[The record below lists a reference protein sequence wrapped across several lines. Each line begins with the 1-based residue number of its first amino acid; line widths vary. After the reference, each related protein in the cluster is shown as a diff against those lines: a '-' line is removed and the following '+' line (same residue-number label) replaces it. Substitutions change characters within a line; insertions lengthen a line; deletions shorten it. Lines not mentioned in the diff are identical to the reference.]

1 MSENNFEISSENMEG
16 TEIYTSLFNTEDN
29 MENVELVEQSSGS
42 DVYINQIAGDIRII
56 LVIVLLSFCWS
67 CMRAWRKSSIK
78 HM

>member
-1 MSENNFEISSENMEG
+1 MNENSMEIILENLEG
-16 TEIYTSLFNTEDN
+16 TEIYDTLSNTEDN
-29 MENVELVEQSSGS
+29 MENVELVEQISDL

-67 CMRAWRKSSIK
+67 CMRSWRKSSIK

>member
-1 MSENNFEISSENMEG
+1 MNENNTEIIMENMEG
-16 TEIYTSLFNTEDN
+16 TEIYDTLSNTEDN
-29 MENVELVEQSSGS
+29 LENVELVDQTSDS
-42 DVYINQIAGDIRII
+42 DVCINQIAGDVRVI